1 MALIVYCLD
10 NLLVIE
16 TTVLM
21 KVYCIDKNHVEDE
34 LDQIVGTTEDEFS
47 EMITQIREYEL
58 LYGANS
64 LLGEFGGLVAKIC
77 ANRKVFNVSHKRIR
91 WGIK

>member
-1 MALIVYCLD
+1 
-10 NLLVIE
+10 
-16 TTVLM
+16 M
-21 KVYCIDKNHVEDE
+21 KVYCIDKNYEDE

-64 LLGEFGGLVAKIC
+64 LLAEFGGLVAKIC
-77 ANRKVFNVSHKRIR
+77 ANRKVFNVSDKRIR
-91 WGIK
+91 WILDCFGSRYLSFLYLSN